1 MIMFV
6 LFFSI
11 YFYGAN
17 RRQDKNN
24 EVLEGTVRV
33 SCCCSV
39 TKSLYRVGKL
49 PIYIL
54 VDWNIGR
61 HLVGSICVTGPSRA
75 LEKSSNRV
83 HDFPS
88 IQGVHPENGRIL

>member
-17 RRQDKNN
+17 RRQDKND

-33 SCCCSV
+33 SCCAVSPKAYTV
-39 TKSLYRVGKL
+39 
-49 PIYIL
+49 
-54 VDWNIGR
+54 
-61 HLVGSICVTGPSRA
+61 
-75 LEKSSNRV
+75 
-83 HDFPS
+83 
-88 IQGVHPENGRIL
+88 